1 MNHDEIRKI
10 AHMARIQITDDEIEK
25 YEDIGDI
32 LELAKEIADIDTAN
46 IEPMS
51 HPLLNMSQRLR
62 KDEVTE
68 PDQRKQLQAISPS
81 ETEAGLYL
89 VPGVFEE

>member
-1 MNHDEIRKI
+1 
-10 AHMARIQITDDEIEK
+10 MARIQITDDEIEK
-25 YEDIGDI
+25 YSDIGDI
-32 LELAKEIADIDTAN
+32 LELAKEIADIDTTD

-51 HPLLNMSQRLR
+51 HPLSNMSQRLR
-62 KDEVTE
+62 EDDVTE
-68 PDQRKQLQAISPS
+68 TNQRKNLQAIAPS